1 MLKVPKKVTLLNEL
15 NACLPLPLPPLP
27 PDIIT
32 NK

>member
-15 NACLPLPLPPLP
+15 NACLPLPPLP